1 MWAKFSPL
9 TEYLFGNSQLDTDT
23 DFNKIRSQKKKSKI
37 VTSAEERM
45 VLSGPIRS
53 ALVREVFPGEGAVEL
68 SSAK

>member
-1 MWAKFSPL
+1 M